1 MLLSLFSGLTLDFYS
16 IRIGNVERQFR
27 SSGCKSREV
36 DVVLYDPVP
45 SAPPRGTTPWSL
57 PLWVLCGQTV
67 AVALSQRICPVI
79 VQQ

>member
-45 SAPPRGTTPWSL
+45 SAPPGVPPPGVYLSGSFAARLLLLHSPREF
-57 PLWVLCGQTV
+57 VL
-67 AVALSQRICPVI
+67 
-79 VQQ
+79 

>member
-16 IRIGNVERQFR
+16 IRVGNVERQFR

-36 DVVLYDPVP
+36 DVVLYGPVP
-45 SAPPRGTTPWSL
+45 NASPGVSPLEL

-67 AVALSQRICPVI
+67 DVALSQRIRPVI
-79 VQQ
+79 VQP